1 MKECCEKSGGRCGCA
16 GKEKLISITEQKKAS
31 LRDHISKYEKNDLRF
46 AYFRSKK
53 SPDIYITAVSILDR
67 KAMTLT
73 VAFSFSSPKDSFCK
87 LDGKIKCFERLA
99 DINHPYRVV
108 VPWLDDGLLCIFL
121 AYNRL
126 AEKPEKLAKSKFN
139 DLIYTGTPRYIMMM

>member
-1 MKECCEKSGGRCGCA
+1 MKECCEKSGGKCGCA
-16 GKEKLISITEQKKAS
+16 AREMGISITEQKKAI
-31 LRDHISKYEKNDLRF
+31 LRECVSKYERNDLRF

-53 SPDIYITAVSILDR
+53 APSIYITAVSVLDR

-73 VAFSFSSPKDSFCK
+73 VAFAFSSPKDSFCK

-99 DINHPYRVV
+99 DVNHPYRVI

-126 AEKPEKLAKSKFN
+126 VEKPEKLAHSKFN
-139 DLIYTGTPRYIMMM
+139 DLIYTSSPRYIMMM